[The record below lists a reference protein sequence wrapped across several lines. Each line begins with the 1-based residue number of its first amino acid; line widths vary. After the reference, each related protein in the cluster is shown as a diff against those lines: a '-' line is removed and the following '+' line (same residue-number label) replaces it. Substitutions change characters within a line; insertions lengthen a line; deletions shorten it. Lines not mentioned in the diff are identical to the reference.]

1 MREYFEEIPSL
12 DLAQFTKGDPEER
25 QRFVNELGRAY
36 TEIGFVAIKNHALTD
51 EVQEKL
57 YQAAENFFAL
67 PDEVK
72 QKYEDPALQ
81 GQRGYI
87 GKLKEHAKGRSTPD
101 LKEFYHLGQSILPG
115 DHITA
120 DYPQNIFP
128 EEVPGLKKYGL
139 AAYNALQET
148 GISMLQAIALFLGI
162 DEHFF
167 DERVRKGNSIL
178 RPIHY
183 FPVEDPTLFPAGAV
197 RAAEHTDINLITLL
211 MGASAEGRQVLRKDG
226 RWIPITAL
234 PEQLVV
240 NVGDMLSRLTNNTL
254 KSTVHRVV
262 NPPGDKMREP
272 RYSIPFFMHPVSSMD
287 LSCLPECISEVNP
300 KQFPDITAGE
310 YLQQRLKEIGF

>member
-1 MREYFEEIPSL
+1 MRANFEEIPSL
-12 DLAQFTKGDPEER
+12 DLSQFTKGGPEER
-25 QRFVNELGRAY
+25 QHFVHELGRAY
-36 TEIGFVAIKNHALTD
+36 TEIGFVAIKNHALTE

-57 YQAAENFFAL
+57 YQAAETFFAL
-67 PDEVK
+67 PDEIK

-101 LKEFYHLGQSILPG
+101 LKEFYHIGQTIDPG
-115 DHITA
+115 DQITA
-120 DYPQNIFP
+120 DYPQNVFP
-128 EEVPGLKKYGL
+128 EEVPDLEKYGL
-139 AAYNALQET
+139 AAYHALQET

-162 DEHFF
+162 DEHYF

-183 FPVEDPTLFPAGAV
+183 FPVKDPSLFPKGAV

-211 MGASAEGRQVLRKDG
+211 MGASAEGLQVLRKDG

-240 NVGDMLSRLTNNTL
+240 NVGDMLS
-254 KSTVHRVV
+254 
-262 NPPGDKMREP
+262 
-272 RYSIPFFMHPVSSMD
+272 
-287 LSCLPECISEVNP
+287 
-300 KQFPDITAGE
+300 
-310 YLQQRLKEIGF
+310 